1 MELRDYQLAIAADAK
16 KRLDEY
22 QIAYLSMEVRTG
34 KTITALHAA
43 RIYGAKHVLFF
54 TKKKAIASIEND
66 YQALNPRYLLT
77 VTNYDQLHNI
87 TIKGFDLVILDEAHC
102 LGQFPK
108 PAVRTKLL
116 KKLCRGLPIIYLS
129 GTPTPE
135 SYSQIYHQLWV
146 SSYSPFAEH
155 ANFYKWAAAGYV
167 EKKVRYLRNIQVNDW
182 SCGIQSKIDADTRHL
197 FISYTQQEAGFQQEV
212 KEHIIEVE
220 MKHAVYK
227 LADALIRN
235 RIYISPKSGAEILGD
250 TAVKLQQKL
259 HQIYSGTVLDE
270 QGTGFIIDDTKAVYI
285 LDKFYANKQKIAI
298 FYKFQAEYRMLQQVF
313 GKLLTQSPEEF
324 NQQSNLV
331 FCSQIQSGREGIN
344 LSTAD
349 VLVMLNIDFSSVSYQ
364 QARARMQ
371 SKERSKEA
379 LLYWIFVKGGIEEKI
394 YQRVINKQDY
404 TLSYFRKDYG
414 IKPEK
419 VTR

>member
-1 MELRDYQLAIAADAK
+1 MQLRDYQLAIAEDAK
-16 KRLDEY
+16 AKLDTY
-22 QIAYLSMEVRTG
+22 KIAYLSMEVRTG
-34 KTITALHAA
+34 KTMTALHTA

-54 TKKKAIASIEND
+54 TKKKAISSIQSD
-66 YQALNPRYLLT
+66 YQALNPGYLLT

-87 TIKGFDLVILDEAHC
+87 TIEGFDLVILDEAHC

-116 KKLCRGLPIIYLS
+116 KNLCRGLPIIYLS

-146 SSYSPFAEH
+146 STYSPFAEH

-182 SCGIQSKIDADTRHL
+182 SCGIQSKIDADTAHL
-197 FISYTQQEAGFQQEV
+197 FISYTQEQAGFQQEV
-212 KEHIIEVE
+212 KEQVIDVE
-220 MKHAVYK
+220 MKPAVYK

-235 RIYISPKSGAEILGD
+235 RIYISQKSGAEILGD

-270 QGTGFIIDDTKAVYI
+270 NGTGHIIDHTKAVYI
-285 LDKFYANKQKIAI
+285 LDKFYAKGQKVAI
-298 FYKFQAEYRMLQQVF
+298 FYKFQAEYRMLQEIF
-313 GKLLTQSPEEF
+313 GKLLTQSPEDF
-324 NQQSNLV
+324 NQQSDLI

-349 VLVMLNIDFSSVSYQ
+349 VLIMLNIDFSSVSYQ

-371 SKERSKEA
+371 SKDRKKDA
-379 LLYWIFVKGGIEEKI
+379 LLYWIFAKGGIEEKI